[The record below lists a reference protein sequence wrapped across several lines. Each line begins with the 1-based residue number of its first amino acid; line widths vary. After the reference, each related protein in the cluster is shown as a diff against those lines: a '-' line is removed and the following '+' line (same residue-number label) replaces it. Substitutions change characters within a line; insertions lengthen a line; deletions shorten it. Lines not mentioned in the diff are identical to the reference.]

1 MDTVYDRIKYLCEK
15 HNTTVAALE
24 FTLGL
29 SKSSIKK
36 WNGSSSPSADSLLK
50 IANHFSVSMDFLT
63 GRTKIEESADD
74 LMGDTDFVSLKR
86 AMMSIPPE
94 SGHESVPE
102 HSGHCFS
109 VSGPGGDQY
118 VSELQVSIL
127 PALRRIESLHD
138 HGCHPSV
145 RKQIRMYAI

>member
-24 FTLGL
+24 STLGL

-63 GRTKIEESADD
+63 GRTRIEESADD

-94 SGHESVPE
+94 KRKDAVVMLRAAFADAYDDE
-102 HSGHCFS
+102 
-109 VSGPGGDQY
+109 GGSD
-118 VSELQVSIL
+118 
-127 PALRRIESLHD
+127 
-138 HGCHPSV
+138 
-145 RKQIRMYAI
+145 